1 MRKQSVFVV
10 LTLMIPLVATS
21 QSLSY
26 EDADTPSEAV
36 GMMKQSEQAAHAMRE
51 QCIARFPDLQPEIDA
66 NLQKWEITEA
76 QVLKKTEVHWAA
88 MVKKQPSIADA
99 LKLVDSAIKTQ
110 MDTITP
116 MEAASKSPGHPGTDL
131 LIQRC
136 KRHFSDLA
144 SGVWRKRTP
153 RAYAFMDRAP

>member
-1 MRKQSVFVV
+1 MRMKLVLAV
-10 LTLMIPLVATS
+10 LTLAAPVIGMS

-51 QCIARFPDLQPEIDA
+51 QCVARFPNLQPQIDA
-66 NLQKWEITEA
+66 DLQKWETAEA
-76 QVLKKTEVHWAA
+76 EVLKKTETHWAA
-88 MVKKQPSIADA
+88 MVKKQPSMADA
-99 LKLVDSAIKTQ
+99 LKLIDSSIKTQ
-110 MDTITP
+110 MDTV
-116 MEAASKSPGHPGTDL
+116 SKLPGQAGTDL
-131 LIQRC
+131 LLQRC

-153 RAYAFMDRAP
+153 RAYGFMDRAP